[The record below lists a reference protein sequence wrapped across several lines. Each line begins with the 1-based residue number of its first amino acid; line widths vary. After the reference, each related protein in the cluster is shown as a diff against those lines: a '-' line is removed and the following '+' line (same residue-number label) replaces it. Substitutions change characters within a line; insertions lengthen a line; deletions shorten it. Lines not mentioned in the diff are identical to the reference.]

1 MTIIR
6 ATIFPVRIPMRT
18 PLVLTYATR
27 TACRSLLLKLEADDG
42 TTGWGEAVP
51 LREVTGERRSDV
63 REALERVAAERLV
76 GADPGCRDPLRIALR
91 HDLASLPSARCAAL
105 TALADLRARALGV
118 PLSRLLG
125 GSRDRLPACLTIGI
139 AEEGATVTRA
149 REAVHAGFPVLKLKV
164 GRDAGNDAARVRAV
178 RTAVGD
184 RIRILIDANQG
195 YEVSAAVGFADA
207 VRECNPELIE
217 QPVAAADLA
226 GLAEVTRRSPVPI
239 AADEAV
245 TDPASLARILAT
257 GAARAVNIKLLKCGG
272 PDEAEMM
279 VRMAEAAGV
288 PAMIGCGI
296 ETRVGISA
304 GLAVA
309 LGSANV
315 RWIDLDGAFGLEADP
330 VFSGGARLE
339 NGFQSMDPGPGLGL
353 EVDEEVLA
361 RYRDGDLAEP

>member
-1 MTIIR
+1 MRIVR
-6 ATIFPVRIPMRT
+6 ATVFPVRIPMRA

-63 REALERVAAERLV
+63 REALERVAAERLI
-76 GADPGCRDPLRIALR
+76 GSDPANRDPLRVALR
-91 HDLASLPSARCAAL
+91 RDLASLPSARCAAL
-105 TALADLRARALGV
+105 TALADLRARALGI
-118 PLSRLLG
+118 PLARLLG

-139 AEEGATVTRA
+139 ADEEATVARA
-149 REAVHAGFPVLKLKV
+149 REAVSTGFPVLKLKV
-164 GRDAGNDAARVRAV
+164 GKDADTDAARVRAV
-178 RTAVGD
+178 RAAVGEHV
-184 RIRILIDANQG
+184 RILIVANQG
-195 YEVSAAVGFADA
+195 YDVPTAVGFIEA
-207 VRECNPELIE
+207 VRDCRPELVE

-226 GLAEVTRRSPVPI
+226 GLTEVTHRSPVPV

-245 TDPASLARILAT
+245 TDSASLARILAT

-272 PDEAEMM
+272 PDEAELM
-279 VRMAEAAGV
+279 VRMAEAAGI

-296 ETRVGISA
+296 ETGVGISA

-309 LGSANV
+309 LGAANV

-330 VFSGGARLE
+330 VANGGARLE
-339 NGFQSMDPGPGLGL
+339 AGFQSMGSGPGLGL
-353 EVDEEVLA
+353 DVDEGVLD
-361 RYRDGDLAEP
+361 RYRDGDLEEP